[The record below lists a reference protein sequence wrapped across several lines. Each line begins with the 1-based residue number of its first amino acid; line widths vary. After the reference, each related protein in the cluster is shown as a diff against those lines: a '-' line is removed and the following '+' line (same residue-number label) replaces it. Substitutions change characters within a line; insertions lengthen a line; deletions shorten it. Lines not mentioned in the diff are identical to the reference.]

1 MTGAGV
7 AAFGA
12 GVATFFAPCAYPLLP
27 GYVGYVAR
35 EGDVE
40 LSGVVARG
48 FAASAGVLA
57 VFGGIVVVLAAA
69 GRTALGALAYAEPV
83 VGAGLVAFGVAAVLD
98 RVPSLHV
105 ALPERR
111 QSVVGFALFGA
122 AYAAAAVGCF
132 LPVFV
137 ATLSGALSVSTAASV
152 GVVAAYATGMA
163 VPMLGATLAVGVGLD
178 VGRPLFVRHAALVRR
193 AAGLVVLLAGLGQ
206 LARSVEVIPGV

>member
-1 MTGAGV
+1 MTATGV

-12 GVATFFAPCAYPLLP
+12 GVTTFFAPCAYPLLP

-35 EGDVE
+35 EGDAA
-40 LSGVVARG
+40 LSAIVVRGLAASLGVVA
-48 FAASAGVLA
+48 
-57 VFGGIVVVLAAA
+57 VFGVIVAVLAAV
-69 GRTALGALAYAEPV
+69 GRSALGALAYAEPV
-83 VGAGLVAFGVAAVLD
+83 VGAGLVAFGLAAVLD

-111 QSVVGFALFGA
+111 RSVAGFALFGA

-137 ATLSGALSVSTAASV
+137 ATLSGALSVSATASV
-152 GVVAAYATGMA
+152 GVVAAYAVGMA

-178 VGRPLFVRHAALVRR
+178 AGRPLFARHTDLVRR
-193 AAGLVVLLAGLGQ
+193 GAGLVVLLAGLGQ
-206 LARSVEVIPGV
+206 IARSMAVIPGV